1 MVKLRIEIG
10 YLEGGEDPEASTL
23 FHNLGI
29 LGYDSVEGLKIY
41 KIYQIDV
48 AGDNEHGLE
57 VARDIAS
64 KILINPVINSFTV
77 KIVEES
83 L

>member
-1 MVKLRIEIG
+1 MVKLRIEVG
-10 YLEGGEDPEASTL
+10 YLEGVENPEASTL

-29 LGYDSVEGLKIY
+29 LGYENVEGLRIY
-41 KIYQIDV
+41 KVYEIEI
-48 AGDNEHGLE
+48 ASDNENAISI
-57 VARDIAS
+57 ARDVAS

-77 KIVEES
+77 HVVEE